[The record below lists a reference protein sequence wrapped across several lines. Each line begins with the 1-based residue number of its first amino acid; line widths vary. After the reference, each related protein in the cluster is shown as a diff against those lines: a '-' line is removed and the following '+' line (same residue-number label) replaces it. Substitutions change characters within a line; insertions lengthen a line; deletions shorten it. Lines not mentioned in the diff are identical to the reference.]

1 MKEIIFI
8 YGFYVLLLFIKT
20 KVSIQCYAMLLHV
33 EGVMNC
39 FTLRLMYG
47 ENRYIFFKNSTVQLR
62 PYTLESTGSR
72 PISEVKLVMASSVLW

>member
-1 MKEIIFI
+1 MMKEIIFI

-39 FTLRLMYG
+39 FTLRL
-47 ENRYIFFKNSTVQLR
+47 
-62 PYTLESTGSR
+62 
-72 PISEVKLVMASSVLW
+72 